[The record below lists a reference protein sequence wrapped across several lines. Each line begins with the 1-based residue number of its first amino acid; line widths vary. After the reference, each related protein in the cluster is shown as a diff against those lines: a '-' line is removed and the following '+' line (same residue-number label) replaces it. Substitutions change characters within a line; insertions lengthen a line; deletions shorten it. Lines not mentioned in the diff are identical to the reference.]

1 MSKDVLVKEVMKTK
15 PVFVQPFT
23 TVLDAARI
31 MRDHK
36 IGNVIISEVNHPI
49 GILTESDIIK
59 KVVCE
64 DKNPKEVQ
72 VEEVMSSPIIVAEPY
87 ISLQE
92 ALMIMG
98 KCNIRRL
105 PLVENNELVGIIT
118 QRDISRLSPALT
130 EIAHEWSKIETRDKE
145 YMQSRTFSGKCEDCN
160 TLSTNLKS
168 VDGRL
173 LCEDC
178 IDGLK
183 YE

>member
-1 MSKDVLVKEVMKTK
+1 MNKDVLIKEVMKTK
-15 PVFVQPFT
+15 PVMVQPFT
-23 TVLDAARI
+23 TVLEAAQI
-31 MRDHK
+31 MRNHK
-36 IGNVIISEVNHPI
+36 IGNVIISEGNHPI

-64 DKNPKEVQ
+64 GKNAKDVQ

-87 ISLQE
+87 LSLQE

-105 PLVENNELVGIIT
+105 PIIENNELVGIIT

-130 EIAHEWSKIETRDKE
+130 EIAHEWSKIETRDKD

-160 TLSTNLKS
+160 TLSMNLKS

>member
-1 MSKDVLVKEVMKTK
+1 MNKDVLVKEVMKTNL
-15 PVFVQPFT
+15 VIVQPFT
-23 TVLDAARI
+23 TVLEAARS
-31 MRDHK
+31 MKKNK
-36 IGNVIISEVNHPI
+36 IGDVIISEINHPI

-64 DKNPKEVQ
+64 GKNAKDVL
-72 VEEVMSSPIIVAEPY
+72 VEEVMSSPIVVTEPY

-92 ALMIMG
+92 ALKIMG

-105 PLVENNELVGIIT
+105 LVIENNKLVGIIT
-118 QRDISRLSPALT
+118 QSDISRLSPALM
-130 EIAHEWSKIETRDKE
+130 EITHEWSDIGTIDEE
-145 YMQSRTFSGKCEDCN
+145 YLHSQTFSGKCEDCN
-160 TLSTNLKS
+160 TLSTSLKS

-173 LCEDC
+173 LCDDC

>member
-1 MSKDVLVKEVMKTK
+1 MSKDVLVKEVMKIK
-15 PVFVQPFT
+15 PVIVQPFT
-23 TVLDAARI
+23 TVFEAARI
-31 MRDHK
+31 MREKK
-36 IGNVIISEVNHPI
+36 IGNVIIAEVNHPI

-64 DKNPKEVQ
+64 KKNPDDLT
-72 VEEVMSSPIIVAEPY
+72 VEEVMSKPLIVIGPY

-92 ALMIMG
+92 ALKIMG

-105 PLVENNELVGIIT
+105 PVIENNKLVGIIT
-118 QRDISRLSPALT
+118 QRDISRLSPALS
-130 EIAHEWSKIETRDKE
+130 EISHEWSDIETKDEK
-145 YMQSRTFSGKCEDCN
+145 YIQSQIFSGKCEDCS
-160 TLSTNLKS
+160 TLSTNLKNI
-168 VDGRL
+168 DGRL